1 MTVSN
6 SYNKIDTFN
15 NTLVI
20 IFTCVIS
27 LSLSL
32 SLSDARVAMT
42 NVELL
47 SYDRAGQRTVDK
59 ESLNMSRFL
68 NRLLGLPVDL
78 QNLVFSYFTDTL
90 EEVIRRAKRAGRWDG
105 GILDFGASGEH
116 VELVESK
123 EYVGD
128 AAFGTATTQLHK
140 VSL

>member
-1 MTVSN
+1 
-6 SYNKIDTFN
+6 
-15 NTLVI
+15 
-20 IFTCVIS
+20 
-27 LSLSL
+27 
-32 SLSDARVAMT
+32 MT